1 MTRYI
6 FNVPDMSCQ
15 HCVNRISKAL
25 EDLGLKDFRVDLE
38 AKRVTVETDDPAQV
52 ISALDDAGY
61 PAEEEK

>member
-25 EDLGLKDFRVDLE
+25 EDLGLKDFSVDLE

>member
-25 EDLGLKDFRVDLE
+25 EDLGLKDFSVDLE

-52 ISALDDAGY
+52 ISAVDDAGY